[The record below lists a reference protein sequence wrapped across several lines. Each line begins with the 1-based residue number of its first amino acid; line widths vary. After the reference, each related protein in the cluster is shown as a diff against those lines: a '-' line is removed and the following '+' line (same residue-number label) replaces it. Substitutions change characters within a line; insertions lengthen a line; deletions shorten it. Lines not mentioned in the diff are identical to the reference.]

1 MPRALQPGDTVAV
14 VSPSSPVP
22 ADRLHA
28 GIDVL
33 ASWGLQVVE
42 GPAARAA
49 HGHLAGTDAQR
60 LSDINAAIRDPDVR
74 AVWTSRGGYGLTRIL
89 KQVDWPALRADPKLL
104 IGFSDVTA
112 LLVAAWQRCGLVAV
126 HGQFVARLHLQDLTT
141 LESLRR
147 LVFGVSETHVAPA
160 AGTIAGTGLV
170 EGPLVGGNLAVLA
183 ALAGTPDQVR
193 AGGCILL
200 LEEVAEAPYRIDR
213 MLTQLRASGCLD
225 GVRGVALSRPVE
237 CDPQPGAASASFDEV
252 VEDRLGDLGV
262 PVLTGL
268 AVGHTD
274 DQQPVLHGG
283 TAMLDADRRE
293 LRQTVSSAAAV

>member
-1 MPRALQPGDTVAV
+1 LQPGDTVAV

-22 ADRLHA
+22 ADRLRA

-33 ASWGLQVVE
+33 ASWGLRVVE
-42 GPAARAA
+42 SPAARAA

-126 HGQFVARLHLQDLTT
+126 HGQFVARLHLLDLRT

-147 LVFGVSETHVAPA
+147 LVFGVSETHVAAA
-160 AGTIAGTGLV
+160 AGAIAGTGRV

-283 TAMLDADRRE
+283 TATLDADRRE
-293 LRQTVSSAAAV
+293 LRQTVSFAAAV